1 MTLSQFIDQY
11 FSFLL
16 SGRAED
22 FQQASDTFRT
32 ALAAG
37 IPLSQ
42 LQTGMDESHTSA
54 EMLCLLLDNAPVEKL
69 G

>member
-1 MTLSQFIDQY
+1 MTCKDFTDRY
-11 FSFLL
+11 FAFLL

-22 FQQASDTFRT
+22 FKQVLEAFNA

-37 IPLSQ
+37 ISLDQ
-42 LQTGMDESHTSA
+42 LQSSMDESQMSA
-54 EMLCLLLDNAPVEKL
+54 EMLCLLLDNVPVEKL